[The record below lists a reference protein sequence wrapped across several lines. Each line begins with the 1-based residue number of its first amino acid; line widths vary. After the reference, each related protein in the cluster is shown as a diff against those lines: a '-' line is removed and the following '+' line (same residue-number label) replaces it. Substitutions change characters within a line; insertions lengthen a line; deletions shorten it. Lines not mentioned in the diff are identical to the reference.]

1 MSAVATEKVQ
11 TNSLN
16 LGFPDVYASVYAS
29 KGLPLR
35 YFPSAYVGA
44 GSYVGDE
51 QVNALRE
58 ARKAEA
64 DHMANSK
71 VASTVTARARYV
83 STPHGNGYIPKPVL
97 GQRKFANPETGAMS
111 LSSAR
116 QSFNEAPYHFVD
128 SEQLYSQSLNGGV
141 LRTREGQI
149 YGKKVLSARVG
160 QLDRIDDNK
169 AQVGV
174 PPANP
179 KTGAL
184 PGGQG
189 ETEQNK
195 IQLDLIIQQL
205 SDGVDSAV
213 RAIERMG
220 AEEERDEDDEE
231 ADEEADEDEARA
243 RVREEAMNVK
253 SLGAVINNLSERGF
267 GQIYQ
272 LLRLVFQLAP
282 IMGENDLNSL
292 NERVLGINDN
302 LDEVVGQFNE
312 ILRRLGETKTPA
324 VENILTIQAILTR
337 LSSYLR
343 TMLDSVNRSDSERL
357 AVSNNLIKS
366 LKFGKDLKRTATPFL
381 TGLVDPEDQTQIRLA
396 QNEIYENPPRAPDDP
411 RQYVPLPTGREVPR
425 LEASGRVRKGAG
437 IPSRFSRRGATRED
451 SETNVARGSRKFTPS
466 AREAFG
472 YASGEWYKDNGR
484 GSAQFFSDPSG
495 VNKNGPGYEAISK
508 VTTGMRLGK
517 TFDKTTG
524 GYNVAFK

>member
-1 MSAVATEKVQ
+1 MSAIATEKVQ

-44 GSYVGDE
+44 GAYVGDE

-64 DHMANSK
+64 DHMANAK

-83 STPHGNGYIPKPVL
+83 SSPHGNGYIPKPVL

-116 QSFNEAPYHFVD
+116 QSFNEAPFHFVD
-128 SEQLYSQSLNGGV
+128 SEQLYSQSLSGGV

-149 YGKKVLSARVG
+149 YGKKVLTARVG
-160 QLDRIDDNK
+160 QLNKIDDNK

-179 KTGAL
+179 KTGQL

-205 SDGVDSAV
+205 SDGVDSAT
-213 RAIERMG
+213 RAIEQMG
-220 AEEERDEDDEE
+220 EAEEDDEDD
-231 ADEEADEDEARA
+231 AEADEDEDEDEARQ
-243 RVREEAMNVK
+243 RVREEAQNVK

-267 GQIYQ
+267 SQIYQ

-302 LDEVVGQFNE
+302 LDEVVGRFNE

-337 LSSYLR
+337 LASYLR
-343 TMLDSVNRSDSERL
+343 TMIDAVNKSDSERML
-357 AVSNNLIKS
+357 VSNNLIKS

-381 TGLVDPEDQTQIRLA
+381 TGLVDPADQTQLRLA
-396 QNEIYENPPRAPDDP
+396 QNEIYA
-411 RQYVPLPTGREVPR
+411 EVPEFVGGAKKGR
-425 LEASGRVRKGAG
+425 LTG
-437 IPSRFSRRGATRED
+437 IASRFSNRGATRED